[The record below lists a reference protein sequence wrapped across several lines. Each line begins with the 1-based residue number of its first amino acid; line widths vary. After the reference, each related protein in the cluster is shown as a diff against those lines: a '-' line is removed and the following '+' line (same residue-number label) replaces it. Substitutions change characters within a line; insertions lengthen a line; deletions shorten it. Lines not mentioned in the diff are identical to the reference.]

1 MPGGPPDNSNQRPTD
16 PSEEAVRPSGALPDS
31 GGPHDAAAVNPP
43 DLDALIQ
50 SLQSPDSS
58 AVGEG
63 ATIHVPS
70 EVDPALHLPDPAD
83 MDEII
88 ASLAG
93 DQDERS
99 IEVATGAPRATAPI
113 VPPLDEFTSEANP
126 GQDLAVSGQD
136 APVADFAALDTLLAQ
151 VDDSLSNGRE
161 DAEPHADTPLQSRD
175 AACPEAPD
183 VSSQPG
189 DAPRA
194 PRVPGDE
201 SRPSIDASALDAF
214 ISEAGEAA
222 VPAMDALRQA
232 LSGEPPAALAEAP
245 VQPQSP
251 EPAKPV
257 PSLAEPAPPDADDM
271 DAIIAALTGDA
282 PGAGEDVGSE
292 NLAAAGTVQERKD
305 TDETA
310 REAIHDLLK
319 KAPAASA
326 KPAAPQAP
334 RGSAPI
340 SPQAASEVAKAS
352 PSDEPKHTRSPML
365 LRLPLPLLAKA
376 GASLAAGLLFGLA
389 AYVLLSNYT
398 SRVPEL
404 DVPDVARTQDLEPVM
419 EQART
424 AIAAG
429 DHAAAARLLEAP
441 LRAAPP
447 SPLRTKAELL
457 RLEAAYRALPPQAAK
472 FEIEIVNSYIDTFL
486 AQASSHPRTPEI
498 LQWKATLYERAD
510 VLFAAYDVYNQLLT
524 AYPDLPNRP
533 ELLLRAGRL
542 ALDTGRYTDA
552 AGQLERLVKT
562 FPGAPQAAHGTLLL
576 GEAMVHLGRQA
587 EGEALLTRVAQANAH
602 SRLGADACTALG
614 RMALDRGDYP
624 AAISLLKTRLQ
635 SGTTSDGNDEVLLML
650 AKACRAANQTQEA
663 QDALRDI
670 IRFFPESASA
680 PQAYLELTH
689 MLDLAGRRDD
699 ALRIASEAAHRH
711 PGNPEILLR
720 YAHLRELDG
729 DARGAAQALL
739 SAEQAGASDPQI
751 LLTAGNQFLKAG
763 YSDDAEKT
771 FHQLLAA
778 FPGTPQSI
786 AANVALAKLA
796 FKRNESGRAMA
807 LMLDMAHLAQNTPQ
821 EIEVMLALGEM
832 YQELGLL
839 DQAAETY
846 RGIAARASEPEILAQ
861 AARALYRAG
870 AWSEGNEVAR
880 RVEVATLTPST
891 AYAFLMEY
899 GHAMRLADSS
909 KALQLMEQ
917 AHAEYPGERTMSQVQ
932 RLVETGLALDRFDR
946 ALAIA
951 EELSATV
958 DSANA
963 EDYRE
968 LLIACGDYA
977 MQRQDYAQAATCYTK
992 VLEVND
998 RDTRN
1003 AQWAR
1008 FQLASALHALGKLE
1022 EARPLLDA
1030 IAASTSPWAA
1040 EAQLKLGYLGLRARM
1055 DGTSDTPDPSGD
1067 QAP

>member
-1 MPGGPPDNSNQRPTD
+1 MPGGPLDNSNPHPMD
-16 PSEEAVRPSGALPDS
+16 PSEETARPSEAAPDS
-31 GGPHDAAAVNPP
+31 GRSRDAGAGSQP

-50 SLQSPDSS
+50 SLQSPDSN

-63 ATIHVPS
+63 DTILVPS
-70 EVDPALHLPDPAD
+70 GGESAHHLPDPAE

-93 DQDERS
+93 EQDEQS
-99 IEVATGAPRATAPI
+99 IEVTAGAPRAAAPI
-113 VPPLDEFTSEANP
+113 LQSLEEFTPETNP
-126 GQDLAVSGQD
+126 EQDLAASGQND
-136 APVADFAALDTLLAQ
+136 PVADFAALDTLLAQ
-151 VDDSLSNGRE
+151 VDDGLSHGTESAEE
-161 DAEPHADTPLQSRD
+161 DTDTGPQD
-175 AACPEAPD
+175 PAAASAEAPD
-183 VSSQPG
+183 VSPEPE
-189 DAPRA
+189 DVPRA
-194 PRVPGDE
+194 APVPG
-201 SRPSIDASALDAF
+201 
-214 ISEAGEAA
+214 
-222 VPAMDALRQA
+222 
-232 LSGEPPAALAEAP
+232 
-245 VQPQSP
+245 
-251 EPAKPV
+251 
-257 PSLAEPAPPDADDM
+257 DADDM
-271 DAIIAALTGDA
+271 DAVIAALTRDGPA
-282 PGAGEDVGSE
+282 SGEDVGSE

-305 TDETA
+305 TGETA
-310 REAIHDLLK
+310 REAINALLK
-319 KAPAASA
+319 QTPGAPAN
-326 KPAAPQAP
+326 PAAPQAA
-334 RGSAPI
+334 RISAPS
-340 SPQAASEVAKAS
+340 SPEAAGDMAEAF
-352 PSDEPKHTRSPML
+352 PSVEPKHARPPVS
-365 LRLPLPLLAKA
+365 LRLPFALLAKA
-376 GASLAAGLLFGLA
+376 GASLAAGLLFGLV

-404 DVPDVARTQDLEPVM
+404 EVPDVARTQDLEAVK

-429 DHAAAARLLEAP
+429 SHAAAARLLEAP

-447 SPLRTKAELL
+447 SPLRTEAELL
-457 RLEAAYRALPPQAAK
+457 RLEAAYRALPSQAAE
-472 FEIEIVNSYIDTFL
+472 FEIEIVNSYIDSFL
-486 AQASSHPRTPEI
+486 EQASSHPRTPEI
-498 LQWKATLYERAD
+498 LQWKATLYERAG
-510 VLFAAYDVYNQLLT
+510 VLFAACNVYNQLLT
-524 AYPDLPNRP
+524 EYPDLPNRP

-542 ALDTGRYTDA
+542 ALDTGRYTEA
-552 AGQLERLVKT
+552 AAHLEHLVKT

-576 GEAMVHLGRQA
+576 GETMVRLGRQG
-587 EGEALLTRVAQANAH
+587 EGEALLTRVAHANAH

-614 RMALDRGDYP
+614 RMALERGDYQ

-635 SGTTSDGNDEVLLML
+635 SGTTSDGNDAVLLML
-650 AKACRAANQTQEA
+650 AKACRAAEQTQDA

-670 IRFFPESASA
+670 IRFFPESPSA
-680 PQAYLELTH
+680 PQAYLELTS

-739 SAEQAGASDPQI
+739 SAEQAGASDPQV
-751 LLTAGNQFLKAG
+751 LLTAGNQFLNAG
-763 YSDDAEKT
+763 YSEDAEKT

-786 AANVALAKLA
+786 AANVALAKIAL
-796 FKRNESGRAMA
+796 KRNESGRAMA
-807 LMLDMAHLAQNTPQ
+807 LMLDMARLAQNSPQ
-821 EIEVMLALGEM
+821 EVEVMLALGEM

-839 DQAAETY
+839 SQAAETY
-846 RGIAARASEPEILAQ
+846 RGIAAASSEPEILAR
-861 AARALYRAG
+861 AARALFRAG

-880 RVEVATLTPST
+880 RVDVGTLTPST

-917 AHAEYPGERTMSQVQ
+917 AHTGYPGERTMSQVR
-932 RLVETGLALDRFDR
+932 RLVETCLALDRFDR

-951 EELSATV
+951 EELSASV

-977 MQRQDYAQAATCYTK
+977 VERQDYARAATCYTK
-992 VLEVND
+992 VLEVNE

-1022 EARPLLDA
+1022 DARPLLDA

-1055 DGTSDTPDPSGD
+1055 DGTPDTPGPSGD